1 MIASKI
7 GLLDF
12 SLGLL
17 GEHIAYASL
26 AFLHVL
32 SENDNLMVATK
43 TLLFA
48 IWIGFPWLF
57 QSYAY

>member
-12 SLGLL
+12 SLG
-17 GEHIAYASL
+17 EHIAYASL
-26 AFLHVL
+26 AFIHVL

-43 TLLFA
+43 TLLFG
-48 IWIGFPWLF
+48 I
-57 QSYAY
+57 